1 MLDLLKLKKNFLP
14 LEGAQVRL
22 QLFDESHI
30 TDNYLAWLNDPVV
43 VRYSS
48 QRFIQHTHE
57 TSAKYLASFV
67 DTENLL
73 LAVYIKET
81 GRYVGTMSVYFSK
94 AQQSADIGLMIG
106 DPSCWGQGVGGD
118 AWRTVLCWLIDVAQV
133 SAVTGGA
140 LRRNTGMV
148 NIMVNSGMQ
157 LVRVDPAHAL
167 VEGQLEDALYFE
179 KSKYGRQLML
189 GTSFADKEV

>member
-1 MLDLLKLKKNFLP
+1 MLDLLKLKKNFPL

-48 QRFIQHTHE
+48 QRFIQHTFE

-73 LAVYIKET
+73 LAVYLKET

-106 DPSCWGQGVGGD
+106 DP
-118 AWRTVLCWLIDVAQV
+118 
-133 SAVTGGA
+133 
-140 LRRNTGMV
+140 
-148 NIMVNSGMQ
+148 
-157 LVRVDPAHAL
+157 
-167 VEGQLEDALYFE
+167 
-179 KSKYGRQLML
+179 
-189 GTSFADKEV
+189 

>member
-1 MLDLLKLKKNFLP
+1 MIDLLKLKKNFLP

-22 QLFDESHI
+22 ELFDESHI

-48 QRFIQHTHE
+48 QRLTQHTFD

-73 LAVYIKET
+73 LAVDIKET
-81 GRYVGTMSVYFSK
+81 GRYMGTMSVYFSK
-94 AQQSADIGLMIG
+94 TEQSADIGIMIG
-106 DPSCWGQGVGGD
+106 DPSCWGQGIGGD
-118 AWRTVLCWLIDVAQV
+118 AWRTVLHWLIYVAQV
-133 SAVTGGA
+133 STVTGGA
-140 LRRNTGMV
+140 LRRNTGMI

-167 VEGQLEDALYFE
+167 VESQLEDALYFS
-179 KSKYGRQLML
+179 KSKYLSTR
-189 GTSFADKEV
+189 

>member
-1 MLDLLKLKKNFLP
+1 MIDLLKLKNNFPL

-48 QRFIQHTHE
+48 QRFIEHTHE

-67 DTENLL
+67 GTENLL
-73 LAVYIKET
+73 LAVYLKET
-81 GRYVGTMSVYFSK
+81 RRYVGTMSVYFSRTE
-94 AQQSADIGLMIG
+94 QSADIGILIG

-118 AWRTVLCWLIDVAQV
+118 AWRTVLYWLIDVAQV
-133 SAVTGGA
+133 NNVTGGT
-140 LRRNTGMV
+140 LRCNTGMV

-167 VEGQLEDALYFE
+167 VEGQLEDALYFS
-179 KSKYGRQLML
+179 KSKYRS
-189 GTSFADKEV
+189 TR

>member
-1 MLDLLKLKKNFLP
+1 MIDLLKLKNNFLP

-43 VRYSS
+43 VRFSS
-48 QRFIQHTHE
+48 QRFIQHTFD

-67 DTENLL
+67 GTENLL

-94 AQQSADIGLMIG
+94 AQQRADIGLMIG
-106 DPSCWGQGVGGD
+106 DPSYWGQGVGGD
-118 AWRTVLCWLIDVAQV
+118 AWRTVLCWLSDVALV
-133 SAVTGGA
+133 SAVTGGT
-140 LRRNTGMV
+140 LRCNTGMV

-167 VEGQLEDALYFE
+167 VEGQLEDALYFS
-179 KSKYGRQLML
+179 KSKYRS
-189 GTSFADKEV
+189 TR